1 MAAQLTLNKKEIVD
15 QFLNPISRISEEC
28 SLSFRSD
35 SVSTLVNDQT
45 GAIILYGKIKTKTG
59 LSDDQT
65 ISLNF
70 KDLRK
75 LIKIFDCIKDEEF
88 QLKVDDN
95 ASIISHK
102 SPGLSF
108 KLHLVL
114 DSVIKKCTASLD
126 KISKLTFDSD
136 FELTGDKI
144 SEILKGSIFATSS
157 DKVYF
162 YTKDGAV
169 FAELT
174 DKATHEVDSIT
185 FSVANVYNGG
195 DISTPL
201 PFNMEILRIINSG
214 KPEKTAVK
222 LNNTYKILLFE
233 ICNPKVTFKYI
244 IPGYTK

>member
-1 MAAQLTLNKKEIVD
+1 MATLTLNKKEIVD
-15 QFLNPISRISEEC
+15 QFLSPISRISEEC
-28 SLSFRSD
+28 SLSINPD
-35 SVSTLVNDQT
+35 SISTLVNDST
-45 GAIILYGKIKTKTG
+45 GAIILYGRIKTKTG
-59 LSDDQT
+59 LDENQSIT
-65 ISLNF
+65 LNF

-75 LIKIFDCIKDEEF
+75 LIKIFDCIKEDDF
-88 QLKVDDN
+88 QLKIDDN
-95 ASIISHK
+95 SSIIGYK
-102 SPGLSF
+102 SPSLSF

-114 DSVIKKCTASLD
+114 DSVIKKCTVSLD

-144 SEILKGSIFATSS
+144 GEILKGSIFASTT

-174 DKATHEVDSIT
+174 DKATQAVDSIT
-185 FSVANVYNGG
+185 FSIANVYNGG
-195 DISTPL
+195 DINTPL
-201 PFNMEILRIINSG
+201 PFNMEILRLISG
-214 KPEKTAVK
+214 KHDKVIVK

-233 ICNPKVTFKYI
+233 ICSPKVMFKYI

>member
-1 MAAQLTLNKKEIVD
+1 MSAQLTLSKKEIID
-15 QFLNPISRISEEC
+15 LFLSPISRISEEC
-28 SLSFRSD
+28 SLSFSSD
-35 SVSTLVNDQT
+35 NVSTLVNDQT
-45 GAIILYGKIKTKTG
+45 GAIILYGKTKIKTG
-59 LSDDQT
+59 LSEGQN

-75 LIKIFDCIKDEEF
+75 LIKIFDCIKENEF

-95 ASIISHK
+95 ASLISYK
-102 SPGLSF
+102 SPSLSF

-114 DSVIKKCTASLD
+114 DSVIKKSTVSLD

-144 SEILKGSIFATSS
+144 SEILKGSIFASSS

-185 FSVANVYNGG
+185 FNIANVYNGG

-201 PFNMEILRIINSG
+201 PFNMEILRIINSN
-214 KPEKTAVK
+214 KPEKITVK

-233 ICNPKVTFKYI
+233 ICNPVAMFKYI

>member
-1 MAAQLTLNKKEIVD
+1 MPNLTLNKKEIVD

-28 SLSFRSD
+28 SLTFGAD
-35 SVSTLVNDQT
+35 SVSTLVNDNT
-45 GAIILYGKIKTKTG
+45 GSIILYGKIKTKTG
-59 LSDDQT
+59 LDDGQNV
-65 ISLNF
+65 SLNF

-75 LIKIFDCIKDEEF
+75 LIKIFDCIKEEEF

-95 ASIISHK
+95 SSIISYK
-102 SPGLSF
+102 SATLSF

-114 DSVIKKCTASLD
+114 DSVIKKCTVSLD

-144 SEILKGSIFATSS
+144 GEILKGSIFATST

-169 FAELT
+169 FSELT

-201 PFNMEILRIINSG
+201 PFNMEILRIINSS
-214 KPEKTAVK
+214 KLDKATVK

-233 ICNPKVTFKYI
+233 ICNPKVMFKYI